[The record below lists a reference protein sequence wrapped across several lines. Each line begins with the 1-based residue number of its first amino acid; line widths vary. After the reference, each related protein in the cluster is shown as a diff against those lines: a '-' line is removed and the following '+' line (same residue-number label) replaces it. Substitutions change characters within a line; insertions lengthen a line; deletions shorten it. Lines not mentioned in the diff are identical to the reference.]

1 MNVINNLF
9 KKYLNDRNEEYKN
22 ISQEISKSILFMNE
36 VIQKN
41 ELIELSKYSDEMS
54 DLRLLFSKANDLN
67 NKFILIKGDEI
78 IEFQSLFSKF
88 EKGYNSFESLV
99 DKHNQVYLK
108 EKVQNVREMIG
119 KVEGHDLDNQQI
131 ICILKD
137 SYNQNV
143 VAGAGTGK
151 TTTIIGK
158 IKYLL
163 KSEQYKPKEILVL
176 SFTHAAASEMKAR
189 LQEETTNNICVSTFH
204 RFGYSVLTSVEGKK
218 PNIFTKSASPI
229 LEEELR
235 KQLNDF
241 KYKKR
246 FLRFISRQGIHE
258 QTDLSENIR
267 SIEEYKNYISK
278 YKPITFGKEL
288 VKSYGELKIAN
299 FLRENGIDYIYE
311 KSYEYDTATEK
322 FAQYKPDFYLTK
334 YNIYIEY
341 FGIDKN
347 GHVPDWFE
355 GDNPTLSYSEGM
367 KWKRKIH
374 KKYGTKLIECYAYED
389 FEGNLE
395 EKLEKKLK
403 EQNVEFKNIPLE
415 DIFIEK
421 KEYQKIIHSF
431 ISTTL
436 TIINLSKNNNINA
449 EELLEKSK
457 ENKNAYLLADLILP
471 LRKIYDNYLYETKQI
486 DFADMLIKAEYYI
499 NDDLFKNTFKYIIVD
514 EYQDVSSSQ
523 YRLLKA
529 LRNNND
535 FKLFCVGDD
544 WQSIYQFNGSDVSY
558 IMDFQEFWGPS
569 EISRIETTYR
579 FSQSLIDISSEF
591 VMKNPKQ
598 IRKSLQSKNMD
609 NSLAVTE
616 IKGFNTKFSIKF
628 MVDRM
633 LELPKNC
640 SVYLLGRYTFDAD
653 LLNYD
658 SRLSVKYNTS
668 TGTQKVYLENRK
680 DLDIIFYTVHKSK
693 GLQADYV
700 FILNNSSD
708 FLGFPSKV
716 ENTPLKNILLEH
728 DDSYE
733 NAEERR
739 LFYVALTRAKK
750 HVFLIVTKNRESDFI
765 QELENTYGYSQL
777 NDFYCCPKCGGKL
790 IMFHGKYGDFLGC
803 SNYNLNQC
811 KYTRKINKK
820 A

>member
-1 MNVINNLF
+1 M
-9 KKYLNDRNEEYKN
+9 
-22 ISQEISKSILFMNE
+22 
-36 VIQKN
+36 
-41 ELIELSKYSDEMS
+41 
-54 DLRLLFSKANDLN
+54 
-67 NKFILIKGDEI
+67 
-78 IEFQSLFSKF
+78 
-88 EKGYNSFESLV
+88 
-99 DKHNQVYLK
+99 
-108 EKVQNVREMIG
+108 
-119 KVEGHDLDNQQI
+119 
-131 ICILKD
+131 
-137 SYNQNV
+137 
-143 VAGAGTGK
+143 
-151 TTTIIGK
+151 
-158 IKYLL
+158 
-163 KSEQYKPKEILVL
+163 
-176 SFTHAAASEMKAR
+176 
-189 LQEETTNNICVSTFH
+189 
-204 RFGYSVLTSVEGKK
+204 
-218 PNIFTKSASPI
+218 
-229 LEEELR
+229 
-235 KQLNDF
+235 
-241 KYKKR
+241 
-246 FLRFISRQGIHE
+246 
-258 QTDLSENIR
+258 
-267 SIEEYKNYISK
+267 
-278 YKPITFGKEL
+278 
-288 VKSYGELKIAN
+288 
-299 FLRENGIDYIYE
+299 
-311 KSYEYDTATEK
+311 
-322 FAQYKPDFYLTK
+322 
-334 YNIYIEY
+334 
-341 FGIDKN
+341 
-347 GHVPDWFE
+347 
-355 GDNPTLSYSEGM
+355 
-367 KWKRKIH
+367 
-374 KKYGTKLIECYAYED
+374 
-389 FEGNLE
+389 
-395 EKLEKKLK
+395 
-403 EQNVEFKNIPLE
+403 
-415 DIFIEK
+415 
-421 KEYQKIIHSF
+421 
-431 ISTTL
+431 
-436 TIINLSKNNNINA
+436 
-449 EELLEKSK
+449 
-457 ENKNAYLLADLILP
+457 LP
-471 LRKIYDNYLYETKQI
+471 LRKTYDNYLYQTKQI
-486 DFADMLIKAEYYI
+486 DFADMLIKAENYI
-499 NDDLFKNTFKYIIVD
+499 KDGLFKNSFKYIIVD

-616 IKGFNTKFSIKF
+616 IKGFNTKLSIKF

-653 LLNYD
+653 LLNND

-680 DLDIIFYTVHKSK
+680 DLDITFYTIHKSK

-733 NAEERR
+733 NSEERR
-739 LFYVALTRAKK
+739 LFYVALTRTKK

-777 NDFYCCPKCGGKL
+777 NDFYYCPKCGGKL